1 MILHRCSLCSARRG
15 VREDDGDVVT
25 VRGMP
30 IQIGTRVK
38 ITGVMQDDPNPRP
51 VGAEG
56 TVDWIGQWLDEM
68 TKQIGVKW
76 DDGSRL
82 ILLPDDP
89 FVTVENVIR
98 KGSKQ

>member
-1 MILHRCSLCSARRG
+1 MTRPLFPGWLH
-15 VREDDGDVVT
+15 DGDVVT
-25 VRGMP
+25 IRGMP

-56 TVDWIGQWLDEM
+56 TVDWIGQWLDEL

-89 FVTVENVIR
+89 FETV
-98 KGSKQ
+98 K